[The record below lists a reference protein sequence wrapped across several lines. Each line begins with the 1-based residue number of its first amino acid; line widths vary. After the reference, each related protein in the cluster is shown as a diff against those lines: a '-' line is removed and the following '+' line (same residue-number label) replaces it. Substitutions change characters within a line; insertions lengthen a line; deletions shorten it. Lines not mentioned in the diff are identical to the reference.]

1 MRSRLPRLCLA
12 LTALFTFPAIAQES
26 AITYKSTVVAP
37 GVYMIE
43 GQGGFGG
50 GNVGLL
56 TGADGVVLIDDGLP
70 PLTEALLA
78 AVAAVT
84 TDRVAF
90 VINTHVHGDHI
101 GGNAALGKS
110 GATIVAHDKLRER
123 LLAAGMPS
131 GSGDAPAQ
139 QEALPVL
146 TFSDA
151 VTFHLDDNEAY
162 VFHVEH
168 AHTDG
173 DAMIHFRDANVLH
186 TGDVLFNGMFPFI
199 DLDSGGSV
207 QGYIA
212 AQKKA
217 LSIIDDKTKVIPGH
231 GPLADAGDLKAS
243 IKMLETSLENVRK
256 LVAAGKTEDEVLA
269 AEPLKAFEDW
279 SWPFITT
286 ERMTRTIY
294 RSLTQE

>member
-1 MRSRLPRLCLA
+1 
-12 LTALFTFPAIAQES
+12 
-26 AITYKSTVVAP
+26 
-37 GVYMIE
+37 
-43 GQGGFGG
+43 
-50 GNVGLL
+50 
-56 TGADGVVLIDDGLP
+56 
-70 PLTEALLA
+70 
-78 AVAAVT
+78 
-84 TDRVAF
+84 
-90 VINTHVHGDHI
+90 
-101 GGNAALGKS
+101 
-110 GATIVAHDKLRER
+110 
-123 LLAAGMPS
+123 
-131 GSGDAPAQ
+131 
-139 QEALPVL
+139 
-146 TFSDA
+146 
-151 VTFHLDDNEAY
+151 
-162 VFHVEH
+162 
-168 AHTDG
+168 
-173 DAMIHFRDANVLH
+173 MIHFRDANVLH

-256 LVAAGKTEDEVLA
+256 LVAAGRTEDEVLA

-279 SWPFITT
+279 SWPFIST